1 MKQILWRFS
10 IRCSFIISQITSS
23 GLLTIISMRVSFCC
37 KSAFTI
43 RSKDCKKT
51 SKKSTAEIVEF
62 YFCRM
67 LRKWLS
73 HWTHCCYNGKKNRL
87 TYAETPFT
95 SLNDTTCRSNNRL
108 LAKHWCT
115 NSFRK
120 WMIKPRLWA
129 AFQKVFPLFGL
140 MDSGGSVPVQ
150 SRHLR
155 KETHRANTFKL
166 VSEMN

>member
-1 MKQILWRFS
+1 MRLHILWFR
-10 IRCSFIISQITSS
+10 
-23 GLLTIISMRVSFCC
+23 
-37 KSAFTI
+37 
-43 RSKDCKKT
+43 
-51 SKKSTAEIVEF
+51 KKSGVFFFSFLVTKYRICNWSWDSISAECWE
-62 YFCRM
+62 
-67 LRKWLS
+67 
-73 HWTHCCYNGKKNRL
+73 NGYPIEHIAVIMEKNRL

-129 AFQKVFPLFGL
+129 AFQKVFRLFGL

-155 KETHRANTFKL
+155 RDTSSKYI
-166 VSEMN
+166 